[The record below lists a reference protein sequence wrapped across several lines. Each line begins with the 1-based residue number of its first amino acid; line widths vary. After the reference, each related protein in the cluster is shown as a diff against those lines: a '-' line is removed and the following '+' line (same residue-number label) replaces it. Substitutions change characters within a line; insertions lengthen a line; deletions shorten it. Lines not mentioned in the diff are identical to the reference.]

1 MKSKTKQLSAFLM
14 VVLIISIALVPVV
27 SSKVDNSDTKEIE
40 TLVQIPIP
48 EVRVNIPFQQYFRFQ
63 EVPNGKKLTQFF
75 VAINLWRHY
84 GVGNVEFGE
93 PVFN

>member
-1 MKSKTKQLSAFLM
+1 MKGKTKQLSAFLM

-48 EVRVNIPFQQYFRFQ
+48 EVRVNIPFQTGNESVLAVLTTYFNDQ
-63 EVPNGKKLTQFF
+63 GQ
-75 VAINLWRHY
+75 
-84 GVGNVEFGE
+84 
-93 PVFN
+93 